1 MRWAFLLAATTL
13 AGAPPDPRLIS
24 VYPTTGKIGTT
35 FSATIRGNAIA
46 RCTGVHAP
54 GSPLTFAVEGMS
66 KDKTIDVVKLRV
78 TVEQAAKPG
87 PYALRL
93 ITSNGISNAIT
104 FQVTDHT
111 VVEEPAGTHETP
123 ETAIAIS
130 SLPVV
135 FNGKIGERGESDY
148 YAFQANA
155 GDTITFS
162 AGSGLPAP
170 GAPGGNARGFDPSL
184 TLYEPASSWFEDKRW
199 NRIAF
204 NDEPLWVI
212 GRNTDAALA
221 HRFKKAGSYLLRVE
235 AFSGQGGPDYG
246 YQLMVRSG
254 DWPPPQEPLSP
265 DWEERSYTRRISH
278 DRMTEIAARGEAKK
292 HPAIETYRSN
302 FSLPGILEGVIAE
315 PGQSHRAQFNLA
327 APQDIAIEIE
337 TPDSSPPL
345 FNPVVRLLNEKG
357 EEVATNVQAGRG
369 ACTGALTKS
378 LQPKV
383 AIPLRDTGN
392 YTVEVRDVTADMAGP
407 QFRYR
412 VLVRPQVPHIGQVRI
427 TEDHVNL
434 YPGEAKTVRV
444 VFDREEDFRGALA
457 VSVEG
462 LPAGVEALASADF
475 EPDKDPPLTA
485 GKRERYQART
495 ERTVVAFTASEEANV
510 SNQPVMVRLVARA
523 IAGAKPGGVIA
534 RKEIPLMVV
543 SKP

>member
-1 MRWAFLLAATTL
+1 MYWALLILAATL

-24 VYPTTGKIGTT
+24 VYPTTGQTGST
-35 FSATIRGNAIA
+35 FTASIRGNAIA
-46 RCTGVHAP
+46 RCTGVYAP
-54 GSPLTFAVEGMS
+54 AAGLQFAVEGVS
-66 KDKTIDVVKLRV
+66 KDKSTDVVKLRV
-78 TVEQAAKPG
+78 TVAPSAKPG

-93 ITSNGISNAIT
+93 ITANGVSNALT
-104 FQVTDHT
+104 LHVTDLT
-111 VVEEPAGTHETP
+111 VVAEPEGTHETA
-123 ETAIAIS
+123 ETAVAIS
-130 SLPVV
+130 SMPVV
-135 FNGKIGERGESDY
+135 FNGMIGDKGESDY
-148 YAFQANA
+148 YSFHANA
-155 GDTITFS
+155 GDTVTFT

-184 TLYEPASSWFEDKRW
+184 TLYEQGSSWFETKRW

-221 HRFKKAGSYLLRVE
+221 YRFQKSGTYLLRVE

-246 YQLMVRSG
+246 YQLVARQG
-254 DWPPPQEPLSP
+254 EWPGPGEPASK
-265 DWEERSYTRRISH
+265 DWEERSYTRRLSH

-292 HPAIETYRSN
+292 HASIETYGTN
-302 FSLPGILEGVIAE
+302 LTLPGFLEGVIAE
-315 PGQSHRAQFNLA
+315 PRQAHRARFQLA

-337 TPDSSPPL
+337 TPEASPPL
-345 FNPVVRLLNEKG
+345 FNPIVRLLNEKG

-383 AIPLRDTGN
+383 AVPLRDTGE
-392 YTVEVRDVTADMAGP
+392 YTVEVREATADLAGP

-427 TEDHVNL
+427 AEDHVNL
-434 YPGEAKTVRV
+434 YPGEARTVRV

-462 LPAGVEALASADF
+462 LPEGVEALASADF
-475 EPDKDPPLTA
+475 EPDKDAPITA
-485 GKRERYQART
+485 GKRERYQPRT
-495 ERTVVAFTASEEANV
+495 ERTVVAFSAAEDAKVTE
-510 SNQPVMVRLVARA
+510 QPVVLRIAARA
-523 IAGAKPGGVIA
+523 IAGSRPGAVIA
-534 RKEIPLMVV
+534 RKEIPMMVV
-543 SKP
+543 AKP

>member
-1 MRWAFLLAATTL
+1 MHWALLLTAATL

-24 VYPTTGKIGTT
+24 VYPTTGKTGST
-35 FSATIRGNAIA
+35 FAASIRGNAIA
-46 RCTGVHAP
+46 KCTGVHAP
-54 GSPLTFAVEGMS
+54 GAPLTFAVEGVS
-66 KDKTIDVVKLRV
+66 KDKSIDVVKLRI
-78 TVEQAAKPG
+78 TVAADAKPG

-93 ITSNGISNAIT
+93 ITANGVSNALT
-104 FQVTDHT
+104 LQVTDLT
-111 VVEEPAGTHETP
+111 LIEEPAGTHETP

-130 SLPVV
+130 SLPVA
-135 FNGKIGERGESDY
+135 FNGRIAERGESDY

-155 GDTITFS
+155 GDTLTFT

-184 TLYEPASSWFEDKRW
+184 TLYEPGSSWFEEKRW

-221 HRFKKAGSYLLRVE
+221 HRFKKAGTYLLRVE

-246 YQLMVRSG
+246 YQLMVRPG
-254 DWPPPQEPLSP
+254 DVLPPSEASSS
-265 DWEERSYTRRISH
+265 DWEERSYTRRLSH
-278 DRMTEIAARGEAKK
+278 ERMTEIAARGEAKK
-292 HPAIETYRSN
+292 HAAIETYRSN
-302 FSLPGILEGVIAE
+302 LSLPGLLEGAIAE
-315 PGQSHRAQFNLA
+315 PGETHQAKFNLP

-337 TPDSSPPL
+337 TPETAPPL

-378 LQPKV
+378 LQPKLTV
-383 AIPLRDTGN
+383 PLRDTGN
-392 YTVEVRDVTADMAGP
+392 YTVEVREVTADLAGP

-412 VLVRPQVPHIGQVRI
+412 VLVRPQIPHIGQVRI

-462 LPAGVEALASADF
+462 LPKGVEALASADF
-475 EPDKDPPLTA
+475 EPDKDAPLST

-495 ERTVVAFTASEEANV
+495 ERTVVAFSAVDDAGVTP
-510 SNQPVMVRLVARA
+510 QPVTIRLVARA
-523 IAGAKPGGVIA
+523 IAGSKPGAVIA

-543 SKP
+543 AKP